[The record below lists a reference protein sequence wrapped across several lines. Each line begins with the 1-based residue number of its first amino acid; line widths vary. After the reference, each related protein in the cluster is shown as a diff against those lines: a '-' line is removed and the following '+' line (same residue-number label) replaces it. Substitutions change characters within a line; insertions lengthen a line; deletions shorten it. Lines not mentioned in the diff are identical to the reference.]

1 MHAEEP
7 ERQPSRKRNARWTAQ
22 HLEINTAH
30 YEEKCQVAGTP
41 LERERGRELP
51 EEIMPDAHAFLA
63 YTVTELYEEKCRRVD
78 PLFYFYFLIFIGVL
92 LLYRAQ

>member
-1 MHAEEP
+1 M
-7 ERQPSRKRNARWTAQ
+7 
-22 HLEINTAH
+22 
-30 YEEKCQVAGTP
+30 AGTP

-92 LLYRAQ
+92 LLYRAQRGEMTNASLLFQKEKRRSVR